1 MKALPPNIGE
11 IAMVYWKKHGLSVI
25 PVGKDKTPF
34 GGLLWKPYQSRLPLE
49 GEVHAWWAER
59 PQPNVA
65 IITGSISDLT
75 VIDCDS
81 PEAVTKI
88 ESFLPKTLQVPTVI
102 TPRGG
107 RHFYFRCCSELRS
120 KSGVH
125 DGIDIKS
132 EGGYILCPP
141 SKTEKGD
148 YVWSASKGIDS
159 ISGRPPIPFP
169 LLEFLK
175 GASGVALGQ
184 LSAFPPL
191 SQGRRDIDLFNIA
204 IQLFRQD
211 IPEDA
216 VVWTILEL
224 AKKCEPPFPEKEALA
239 KIKSAKKYFQD
250 PNPAAKEVRFIR
262 RKFVDIEDTPI
273 VWAWKGIIPMKM
285 VTAITGDPGVG
296 KTFVLADIAARISQ
310 GTPFPPYQPG
320 GSPVKGNV
328 IYISSEGVPESILK
342 PRMRAAGADINRI
355 DIIEGVYL
363 KDGEFSVLDIQKHLP
378 QLEKECSKD
387 SDLRLV
393 EIDPIASFLP
403 PTIDERSSSH
413 VRQAMDLLSNFADKT
428 GVAVVV
434 AMHFNKDL
442 SQKTVNR
449 TSGSVQFMAAVK
461 SSWSVVHKKG
471 DLANRRFLVPQKSN
485 LVRTEKSLP
494 FTIESYTYQVAR
506 GDMDTAKIVFEAPVQ
521 IDVEAVVS
529 PQAQPPMSMTAKA
542 REFLRG
548 QLSDSRKGAR
558 ELCDQAEERGINKNA
573 LWKAK
578 RDLSIVDERSGFQ
591 SKSYWRMP
599 DKEE

>member
-1 MKALPPNIGE
+1 
-11 IAMVYWKKHGLSVI
+11 
-25 PVGKDKTPF
+25 
-34 GGLLWKPYQSRLPLE
+34 
-49 GEVHAWWAER
+49 
-59 PQPNVA
+59 
-65 IITGSISDLT
+65 
-75 VIDCDS
+75 
-81 PEAVTKI
+81 
-88 ESFLPKTLQVPTVI
+88 
-102 TPRGG
+102 
-107 RHFYFRCCSELRS
+107 
-120 KSGVH
+120 
-125 DGIDIKS
+125 
-132 EGGYILCPP
+132 
-141 SKTEKGD
+141 
-148 YVWSASKGIDS
+148 
-159 ISGRPPIPFP
+159 
-169 LLEFLK
+169 
-175 GASGVALGQ
+175 
-184 LSAFPPL
+184 
-191 SQGRRDIDLFNIA
+191 
-204 IQLFRQD
+204 
-211 IPEDA
+211 
-216 VVWTILEL
+216 
-224 AKKCEPPFPEKEALA
+224 
-239 KIKSAKKYFQD
+239 
-250 PNPAAKEVRFIR
+250 
-262 RKFVDIEDTPI
+262 
-273 VWAWKGIIPMKM
+273 
-285 VTAITGDPGVG
+285 
-296 KTFVLADIAARISQ
+296 
-310 GTPFPPYQPG
+310 
-320 GSPVKGNV
+320 
-328 IYISSEGVPESILK
+328 
-342 PRMRAAGADINRI
+342 MRAAGADINRI